1 MQKSFLSLVFLAAGL
16 FAAAGFCQ
24 QPAQPVPN
32 ELIQYV
38 RDARKAGE
46 KEGQVQQN
54 ATAAGWSAEVVNGA
68 IQAVFH
74 PESADGAASGAPPAS
89 AREGDSAVNK
99 AAVSPEL
106 AKPAQPDAA
115 KAPEPGGADG
125 GPKLPPP
132 GTPAKPAAVDRGVP
146 NDYEIGAG
154 DELQISVWKE
164 PDASVPSVVVRPDGK
179 ISLPI
184 LKEVA
189 VVGLTPTQAEALI
202 TSQLVKFISAAD
214 VTVIVKAI
222 NSKKIYALGG
232 VKKEGPIPY
241 TYRMTVLQA
250 LSEAGGLTDYAKRKK
265 IYVLRHE
272 NGRDYK
278 LPFDYDAI
286 LMGKKMELNL
296 PLIPGDT
303 IVVPK

>member
-54 ATAAGWSAEVVNGA
+54 ATAAGWSAEVVSGA

-74 PESADGAASGAPPAS
+74 PESADGAASGAPPAG
-89 AREGDSAVNK
+89 AGEGDSAVNK
-99 AAVSPEL
+99 AVVSPEP
-106 AKPAQPDAA
+106 AKSAQPDAA

-125 GPKLPPP
+125 GPKLPPA

-164 PDASVPSVVVRPDGK
+164 PDASVPS
-179 ISLPI
+179 
-184 LKEVA
+184 
-189 VVGLTPTQAEALI
+189 
-202 TSQLVKFISAAD
+202 
-214 VTVIVKAI
+214 
-222 NSKKIYALGG
+222 
-232 VKKEGPIPY
+232 
-241 TYRMTVLQA
+241 
-250 LSEAGGLTDYAKRKK
+250 
-265 IYVLRHE
+265 
-272 NGRDYK
+272 
-278 LPFDYDAI
+278 
-286 LMGKKMELNL
+286 
-296 PLIPGDT
+296 
-303 IVVPK
+303 